1 MWIDTLRTCHQ
12 YRRTCVHIRYLYVYM
27 YALSARICRLP
38 TRRRRL
44 RRCCCIAYVCLC
56 AYGSVCVCL
65 MMRTKGRPPMLFAL
79 LFYTMRQFLLPAHK
93 DTTQSKPWT
102 RIAIW
107 ADTRTHPQTCKYIHG
122 ISGSL
127 LGPAS
132 GNRHIHSCW
141 CVYSKYIH
149 TYAHTITR
157 VFKRIFE

>member
-1 MWIDTLRTCHQ
+1 MYICTHCLLEFVAYRRDAGACVDVAALRTFAS
-12 YRRTCVHIRYLYVYM
+12 VHM
-27 YALSARICRLP
+27 
-38 TRRRRL
+38 
-44 RRCCCIAYVCLC
+44 
-56 AYGSVCVCL
+56 GVCVCL

-93 DTTQSKPWT
+93 DATQSKPWT

-149 TYAHTITR
+149 TYTHMHTQSHASSNEFLSKAR
-157 VFKRIFE
+157 SGCAANLNVD